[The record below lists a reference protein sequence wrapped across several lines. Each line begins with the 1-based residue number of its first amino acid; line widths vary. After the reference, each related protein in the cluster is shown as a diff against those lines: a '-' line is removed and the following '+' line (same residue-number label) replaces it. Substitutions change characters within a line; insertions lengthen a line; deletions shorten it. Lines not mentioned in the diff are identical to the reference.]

1 MRLVAAGATLN
12 ALSVDPEFLQPLIGF
27 FQAIATLEEPP

>member
-12 ALSVDPEFLQPLIGF
+12 ALSVYLEFLQPPIGL
-27 FQAIATLEEPP
+27 FQATATLEEPP

>member
-1 MRLVAAGATLN
+1 MRLVAAGATLH
-12 ALSVDPEFLQPLIGF
+12 ALSVDLEFLQSLIGF

>member
-12 ALSVDPEFLQPLIGF
+12 ALSDDPEFLQPLIGF